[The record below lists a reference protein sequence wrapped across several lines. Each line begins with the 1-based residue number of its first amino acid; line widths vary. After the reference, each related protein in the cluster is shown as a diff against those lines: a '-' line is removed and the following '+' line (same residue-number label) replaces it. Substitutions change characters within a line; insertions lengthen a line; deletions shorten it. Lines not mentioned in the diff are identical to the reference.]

1 MGGAE
6 LVVGCLSSSF
16 SLTGSVAIGKER
28 VAMAVGKE
36 RENLKVD
43 REKKN
48 KLLIYIATITM
59 QICTVT
65 IASVYIYTFLH
76 PLIWVVLEKNCVN
89 FAQF

>member
-1 MGGAE
+1 
-6 LVVGCLSSSF
+6 
-16 SLTGSVAIGKER
+16 
-28 VAMAVGKE
+28 MAVGKE

-65 IASVYIYTFLH
+65 IASLYIHIFTSTDMGSFGEKLCKFCTILTLFVIPHVHLFDVITFLSF
-76 PLIWVVLEKNCVN
+76 IFN
-89 FAQF
+89 

>member
-1 MGGAE
+1 MFVIFFFFAGFCGRWE
-6 LVVGCLSSSF
+6 REGCCY
-16 SLTGSVAIGKER
+16 
-28 VAMAVGKE
+28 AMAVGKQ

-48 KLLIYIATITM
+48 KLSIYIATITV

-65 IASVYIYTFLH
+65 IATVYIYTFLH
-76 PLIWVVLEKNCVN
+76 LLMWVVLEKIFVN

>member
-1 MGGAE
+1 MFVIFFFFAGFCGRWE
-6 LVVGCLSSSF
+6 REGCCY
-16 SLTGSVAIGKER
+16 
-28 VAMAVGKE
+28 AMAVGKQ

-48 KLLIYIATITM
+48 KLLIYIATITV

-65 IASVYIYTFLH
+65 IASVYIYIFLH

>member
-1 MGGAE
+1 MFVIFFFFAGFCGRWE
-6 LVVGCLSSSF
+6 RKGCW
-16 SLTGSVAIGKER
+16 

-48 KLLIYIATITM
+48 KLSIYIATITV

-65 IASVYIYTFLH
+65 IATVYIYTFLH
-76 PLIWVVLEKNCVN
+76 PLMWVVLEKIFVN